1 MDDLTHEPALGW
13 RNDLPVDPG
22 VTVGERRR
30 KTSPMRR
37 WTAILTAAVVSG
49 PFAIGAAMVQNST
62 SGVAIVILV
71 VAVGPLIEEM
81 VKGAGALYLAEQRPW
96 LVPAAWTLP
105 AVTLLSG
112 LVFAT
117 IENWWYLEVLIDDPS
132 DQIIRWRWIFGPL
145 VHGTGSL
152 LVGLGAARLW
162 RHAARTGRPA
172 RFELAQPLIIAAAV
186 FHGTYNA
193 LALLLSAL
201 GVFPDAP

>member
-1 MDDLTHEPALGW
+1 VDDLAQEPALGW
-13 RNDLPVDPG
+13 RSDLPADSG
-22 VTVGERRR
+22 VTVEERRR
-30 KTSPMRR
+30 NTSPVSR
-37 WTAILTAAVVSG
+37 WAAILIAALVSG
-49 PFAIGAAMVQNST
+49 PFAIMAAMVQNSA
-62 SGVAIVILV
+62 SGVAVVVLL

-96 LVPAAWTLP
+96 LIPAAWTLP
-105 AVTLLSG
+105 AVTVLSG

-117 IENWWYLEVLIDDPS
+117 IENWWYLEVLIEDPS

-162 RHAARTGRPA
+162 RHAVRIGRPA
-172 RFELAQPLIIAAAV
+172 SFELAQPLIIAAAV

-201 GVFPDAP
+201 GVFTEAP